1 MKCLDFFIFTQL
13 CRYLITNFYIYI
25 GPPQDTEDPVGPYPV
40 IVKRGEQI
48 VPVVQAYAFTK
59 YLGKLILTFNT
70 ENRLINAVG
79 GPILLDQTIPQGN

>member
-1 MKCLDFFIFTQL
+1 MF
-13 CRYLITNFYIYI
+13 RYLFLLKYLMTYFYIYV
-25 GPPQDTEDPVGPYPV
+25 GPPQDTEDPVGPYP
-40 IVKRGEQI
+40 IIIKRGEQI

-79 GPILLDQTIPQGN
+79 EPILLDQTIPQGNN